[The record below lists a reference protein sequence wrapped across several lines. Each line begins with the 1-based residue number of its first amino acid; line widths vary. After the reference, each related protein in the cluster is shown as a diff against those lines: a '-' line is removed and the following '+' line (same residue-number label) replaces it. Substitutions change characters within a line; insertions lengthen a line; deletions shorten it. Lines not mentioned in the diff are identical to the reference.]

1 MVFPVNPRE
10 SISGKVKSGAGFEGV
25 CVVDL
30 DVCIDVDVEV
40 VATPVVVG
48 GGCGKEE

>member
-30 DVCIDVDVEV
+30 DVCIDDVEV
-40 VATPVVVG
+40 MGTPVVVG